1 MVNQTS
7 APLAPCH
14 LRDATIRETA
24 HPNFAVHRRL
34 PMHRRILILF
44 ALVLALTVP
53 SFAQEHAD
61 HAAPTKPKSAALMT
75 GYGNWHHPVSTKN
88 AQAQAFFDQGL
99 RLIYAFNHDEA
110 ARSFQRAT
118 ELDPKLAMAYW
129 GIAEAVGPN
138 YNDPASEDR
147 FVQAHAAIEKAQ
159 ALAADAPESDRA
171 YIAALAKRFPAD
183 PKSDLHAAAEQYR
196 DAMRDVVKR
205 FPDDLD
211 AATLF
216 AEAGMNLH
224 PWGLWRAD
232 GTPEQGTEE
241 IVSTLESVIR
251 REPNHF
257 GAVHYYIHSVEAS
270 SSPERALAG
279 ANRLAELAPAAGHIV
294 HMPAHI
300 YIRTGDYEAAVKTNQ
315 KAALADQA
323 YIKAGAG
330 EGIYSMMYYS
340 HNLHFIAMAAAMNGN
355 YLESRR
361 GAQMLAANVG
371 PHVKVMPPL
380 EGFMTVPLAVEV
392 RFHKWN
398 EILKAPQ
405 PDPAMHTATVF
416 WHFARGLALAGTG
429 KLEEA
434 EAEHK
439 FVAEAEEKTPPDA
452 IFQMPINNKTKDI
465 LKIAENVLGA
475 KISLAKNDMDAT
487 VNQLRA
493 AVAVQDSL
501 KYDEPQDWFYPVR
514 ESLGAVLLK
523 IGDDAG
529 AEDVFRADLERNPR
543 NPRSLFG
550 LEQALKAL
558 DRTYDAGF
566 IRKQFDANWK
576 GATRPTLDDLV

>member
-1 MVNQTS
+1 
-7 APLAPCH
+7 
-14 LRDATIRETA
+14 
-24 HPNFAVHRRL
+24 
-34 PMHRRILILF
+34 MHRRILTLLTI
-44 ALVLALTVP
+44 ALALGISIVTLCAS
-53 SFAQEHAD
+53 SFAQEHAE
-61 HAAPTKPKSAALMT
+61 HAAGAKAKSAVLMT

-99 RLIYAFNHDEA
+99 RQIYAFNHDEA
-110 ARSFQRAT
+110 ARSFQRAA

-129 GIAEAVGPN
+129 GVAEAVGPN
-138 YNDPASEDR
+138 YNDPASADR
-147 FVQAHAAIEKAQ
+147 FVQAHTAIAKAQ
-159 ALAADAPESDRA
+159 ELAADASESDKA

-183 PKSDLHAAAEQYR
+183 PKSDLRAALEQYR
-196 DAMRDVVKR
+196 DAMRELVKL

-232 GTPEQGTEE
+232 GTPQEGTEE

-251 REPNHF
+251 REPNHL
-257 GAVHYYIHSVEAS
+257 GAVHYYIHAVEAS
-270 SSPERALAG
+270 NSPERALAG
-279 ANRLAELAPAAGHIV
+279 ATRLAQLAPAAGHIV

-300 YIRTGDYEAAVKTNQ
+300 YIRTGDYEAALKTNQ
-315 KAALADQA
+315 QAALADQA
-323 YIKAGAG
+323 YIKGGAAP
-330 EGIYSMMYYS
+330 GIYSMMYYS

-361 GAQMLAANVG
+361 GARMLAANVG
-371 PHVKVMPPL
+371 PHVKDMPPL

-429 KLEEA
+429 DLDGA

-439 FVAEAEEKTPPDA
+439 IVAEAEEKTSPDA

-475 KISLAKNDMDAT
+475 RISFAKNDMDAT
-487 VNQLRA
+487 VNQLRV
-493 AVAVQDSL
+493 AVATQDSL

-523 IGDDAG
+523 IGDNAG
-529 AEDVFRADLERNPR
+529 AEEVFRADLERNLR

-550 LEQALKAL
+550 LEQALKAQE
-558 DRTYDAGF
+558 RTYDAGF
-566 IRKQFDANWK
+566 VRKQFDANWK
-576 GATRPTLDDLV
+576 GATRPTVDDLV

>member
-1 MVNQTS
+1 
-7 APLAPCH
+7 
-14 LRDATIRETA
+14 
-24 HPNFAVHRRL
+24 
-34 PMHRRILILF
+34 MHRRVLTLLCVILPLC
-44 ALVLALTVP
+44 AATLVLSGPA
-53 SFAQEHAD
+53 FAQEHSD
-61 HAAPTKPKSAALMT
+61 HAAMAAKAKPTAALMT

-99 RLIYAFNHDEA
+99 RQIYAFNHAEA
-110 ARSFQRAT
+110 MRSFQRAG
-118 ELDPKLAMAYW
+118 ELDPKMAMAFW

-159 ALAADAPESDRA
+159 ALAADASESDKA
-171 YIAALAKRFPAD
+171 YIEALAKRFPAD
-183 PKSDLHAAAEQYR
+183 PKSDLRDAAEQYR
-196 DAMRDVVKR
+196 DAMRNLVKR

-224 PWGLWRAD
+224 PWGLWR
-232 GTPEQGTEE
+232 PEGAPEEGTEE
-241 IVSTLESVIR
+241 IVATLESVIR
-251 REPNHF
+251 REPNHL
-257 GAVHYYIHSVEAS
+257 GAIHYYIHCVEAS
-270 SSPERALAG
+270 NSPERALAG

-300 YIRTGDYEAAVKTNQ
+300 YIRTGDYEAALKTNQ

-323 YIKAGAG
+323 YIKGGTA
-330 EGIYSMMYYS
+330 EGMYPMMYYS

-361 GAQMLAANVG
+361 GALLLAANVG
-371 PHVKVMPPL
+371 SHVKEVPPL

-392 RFHKWN
+392 RFHKWS

-405 PDPAMHTATVF
+405 PDAAMKTATVF

-429 KLEEA
+429 KLDEA

-439 FVAEAEEKTPPDA
+439 IVGDAQENTSPDA

-475 KISLAKNDMDAT
+475 KISLTKNDMDAT

-493 AVAVQDSL
+493 AVAVQDGL

-523 IGDDAG
+523 IGDYAG
-529 AEDVFRADLERNPR
+529 AEEVFRADLERNPR

-550 LEQALKAL
+550 LEQALKAQ
-558 DRTYDAGF
+558 DRNYDAGF
-566 IRKQFDANWK
+566 VRKQFDANWK
-576 GATRPTLDDLV
+576 GAARPTVDDLV

>member
-1 MVNQTS
+1 
-7 APLAPCH
+7 
-14 LRDATIRETA
+14 
-24 HPNFAVHRRL
+24 
-34 PMHRRILILF
+34 MHCRVLILL
-44 ALVLALTVP
+44 AIALALGISTLTP
-53 SFAQEHAD
+53 SEYAIAQQHAEHA
-61 HAAPTKPKSAALMT
+61 ASAKPKSVSLMT
-75 GYGNWHHPVSTKN
+75 GYGDWHHPVSTKN

-110 ARSFQRAT
+110 MRSFQRAG

-129 GIAEAVGPN
+129 GVAEAVGPN
-138 YNDPASEDR
+138 YNDPASEGR
-147 FVQAHAAIEKAQ
+147 FAQAHAAIEKA
-159 ALAADAPESDRA
+159 LTLGADASESDQA

-216 AEAGMNLH
+216 AEAGMNLR
-224 PWGLWRAD
+224 PWGLWRPD
-232 GTPEQGTEE
+232 GTPEEGTEE

-251 REPNHF
+251 REPNHL
-257 GAVHYYIHSVEAS
+257 GAIHYYIHSVEAS

-279 ANRLAELAPAAGHIV
+279 ANRLAQLAPAAGHIV

-323 YIKAGAG
+323 YIQGGAAP
-330 EGIYSMMYYS
+330 GIYSMMYYS

-355 YLESRR
+355 YPESRR
-361 GAQMLAANVG
+361 GAQLLAANVG
-371 PHVKVMPPL
+371 PHVKDMPPL

-398 EILKAPQ
+398 EILKASQ
-405 PDPAMHTATVF
+405 PDSAMQTATVF
-416 WHFARGLALAGTG
+416 WHFARGLAFAGTG

-434 EAEHK
+434 EAEHQ
-439 FVAEAEEKTPPDA
+439 FVAAAEEKTPPDA
-452 IFQMPINNKTKDI
+452 VFQMPINNKTKDI

-475 KISLAKNDMDAT
+475 KISLAKGDMDAT

-529 AEDVFRADLERNPR
+529 AEETFRADLDRNPR

-550 LEQALKAL
+550 LEQALKAM
-558 DRTYDAGF
+558 DRNYDAGF
-566 IRKQFDANWK
+566 VRKQFDANWK
-576 GATRPTLDDLV
+576 GAARPTVDDLV

>member
-1 MVNQTS
+1 M
-7 APLAPCH
+7 
-14 LRDATIRETA
+14 IRRFGA
-24 HPNFAVHRRL
+24 F
-34 PMHRRILILF
+34 F
-44 ALVLALTVP
+44 ALALALAFV
-53 SFAQEHAD
+53 SRGRAFAQEHE
-61 HAAPTKPKSAALMT
+61 HAVAAKNKTATMMT
-75 GYGNWHHPVSTKN
+75 GLGDWRHPVSAQN

-110 ARSFQRAT
+110 ARSFQRAA

-147 FVQAHAAIEKAQ
+147 FVQAHQAIEKA
-159 ALAADAPESDRA
+159 ASLAEGASESDQA
-171 YIAALAKRFPAD
+171 YIAALSKRFPAD
-183 PKSDLHAAAEQYR
+183 PKSDLRAAAEEYR
-196 DAMRDVVKR
+196 DAMREVSKK

-224 PWGLWRAD
+224 PWGLWHMD
-232 GTPEQGTEE
+232 GSPEEGTEE
-241 IVSTLESVIR
+241 IVATLESVIR
-251 REPNHF
+251 REPNHL
-257 GAVHYYIHSVEAS
+257 GAIHYYIHAVEAS
-270 SSPERALAG
+270 RSPERALAG
-279 ANRLAELAPAAGHIV
+279 ANRLAQLAPAAGHIV

-315 KAALADQA
+315 KAAQADQA
-323 YIKAGAG
+323 YLAASKAQ
-330 EGIYSMMYYS
+330 GIYPMMYYS
-340 HNLHFIAMAAAMNGN
+340 HNLHFIAMCAAMNGN
-355 YLESRR
+355 YAESKR

-371 PHVKVMPPL
+371 PHVKEMPPL

-405 PDPAMHTATVF
+405 PDASMQTATVF
-416 WHFARGLALAGTG
+416 WHFARGLALAATG

-439 FVAEAEEKTPPDA
+439 LVAEAEEKTPADV

-475 KISLAKNDMDAT
+475 KISQAKKENGTAIS
-487 VNQLRA
+487 QLRE
-493 AVAVQDSL
+493 AVAVQDGL

-514 ESLGAVLLK
+514 ESLGAALLMS
-523 IGDDAG
+523 GDQAG
-529 AEDVFRADLERNPR
+529 AEQVFRDDLERNPR

-550 LEQALKAL
+550 LEQALKAQG
-558 DRTYDAGF
+558 RAYDATF
-566 IRKQFDANWK
+566 VRKQFDASWK
-576 GATRPTLDDLV
+576 GTAAPKMDDLV

>member
-1 MVNQTS
+1 
-7 APLAPCH
+7 
-14 LRDATIRETA
+14 
-24 HPNFAVHRRL
+24 
-34 PMHRRILILF
+34 MHRRVLTP
-44 ALVLALTVP
+44 LVVMLALCVP
-53 SFAQEHAD
+53 AFAQEHPD
-61 HAAPTKPKSAALMT
+61 HAAPAKAKSATLMT
-75 GYGNWHHPVSTKN
+75 GYGNWHHPVSTEN
-88 AQAQAFFDQGL
+88 AQAQVFFDQGL

-110 ARSFQRAT
+110 ARSFQRAAD
-118 ELDPKLAMAYW
+118 LDPRLAMAYW

-147 FVQAHAAIEKAQ
+147 FVQAHAAIEKAET
-159 ALAADAPESDRA
+159 LAADASESDKA

-224 PWGLWRAD
+224 PWGLWRPD
-232 GTPEQGTEE
+232 GSPEDGTEE

-251 REPNHF
+251 RDPDHL
-257 GAVHYYIHSVEAS
+257 GAIHYYIHSVEAS

-279 ANRLAELAPAAGHIV
+279 ANRLAQLAPAAGHIV

-300 YIRTGDYEAAVKTNQ
+300 YIRTGDYEAALKTNQ

-323 YIKAGAG
+323 YIRAGATQ
-330 EGIYSMMYYS
+330 GIYSMMYYS

-355 YLESRR
+355 YVESRR

-371 PHVKVMPPL
+371 PHVKEMPPL

-405 PDPAMHTATVF
+405 PDPAMHAATVF

-429 KLEEA
+429 KLEQA

-487 VNQLRA
+487 VSQLRA

-529 AEDVFRADLERNPR
+529 AEKAFRADLERNPR

-550 LEQALKAL
+550 LEQALKAQQ
-558 DRTYDAGF
+558 RTYDAGF
-566 IRKQFDANWK
+566 VRKQFDANWK
-576 GATRPTLDDLV
+576 GAARLTVDDLV